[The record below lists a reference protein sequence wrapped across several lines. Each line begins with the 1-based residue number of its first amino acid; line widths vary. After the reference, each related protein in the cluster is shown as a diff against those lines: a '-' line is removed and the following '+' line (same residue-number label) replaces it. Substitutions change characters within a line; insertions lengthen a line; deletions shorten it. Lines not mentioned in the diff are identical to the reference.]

1 MNAAQAKDEDLLK
14 ELVLDEIATMI
25 EENPQPLIEALRE
38 ANVNISNSPSKE
50 DLIDKSS
57 SNLVSNRLFQ
67 RTIAQ
72 VLAERVGEKSPT
84 QLADMVISNG
94 QKKQLNYEIMFQL
107 LMGECEKHI
116 LENVGNPIIDEFKN
130 NILTKFST
138 LTQALLN
145 TEE

>member
-1 MNAAQAKDEDLLK
+1 MTMPNN
-14 ELVLDEIATMI
+14 ELI
-25 EENPQPLIEALRE
+25 N
-38 ANVNISNSPSKE
+38 
-50 DLIDKSS
+50 
-57 SNLVSNRLFQ
+57 
-67 RTIAQ
+67 IAQ

-116 LENVGNPIIDEFKN
+116 LENVGNPTVDEFKN